1 MSRFR
6 AAPPILV
13 MKTAEGERLKAA
25 LNAVLQV
32 EDASTL
38 LLGLV
43 LDAEASAAARRCA
56 FGALMRPAVLGAES
70 AEAIFALAAL
80 WSNGVDPHV
89 ASAVADLGLNLYNE
103 ARGLPLQAL
112 MHRCGCATA
121 PQLEAMHSANL
132 CTVSDLVHYCSDVD
146 SSGAGDLDES
156 CSSLWMEM
164 EGALSLP
171 KLRALVHEARALCD
185 VTAKLH
191 GVTSESGNAL
201 GLAKEDLIV
210 KEVADDDDDLEGIDC
225 EEEGPVPGT
234 RSVGC

>member
-25 LNAVLQV
+25 LNAVLQA

-103 ARGLPLQAL
+103 ARQLPLQAL

-156 CSSLWMEM
+156 CSSLWMDPSS
-164 EGALSLP
+164 ACS
-171 KLRALVHEARALCD
+171 
-185 VTAKLH
+185 
-191 GVTSESGNAL
+191 
-201 GLAKEDLIV
+201 
-210 KEVADDDDDLEGIDC
+210 
-225 EEEGPVPGT
+225 
-234 RSVGC
+234 